1 MTRYNLIN
9 FDPFKNFSIGFDRMF
24 DTLSEVS
31 KLNTSG
37 FPPYNISK
45 IDEGK
50 YKISFAVAGFNK
62 NDIEVTCK
70 ENTLKVSGKI
80 EVPKETEYL
89 YKGIAER
96 VFSQSFKLAD
106 FTNVID
112 AELKDGMIH
121 VNLEQNLP
129 EEKKEKSIKVK

>member
-1 MTRYNLIN
+1 MTYDLFN

-24 DTLSEVS
+24 DSLSEVS
-31 KLNTSG
+31 KLNSTG

-45 IDEGK
+45 VGQGK
-50 YKISFAVAGFNK
+50 YKITFAVAGFNK
-62 NDIEVTCK
+62 NDIEVSCK

-80 EVPKETEYL
+80 NVPKETEYL

-96 VFSQSFKLAD
+96 AFNQSFKLAD

-112 AELKDGMIH
+112 AEMKDGMLH

-129 EEKKEKSIKVK
+129 EEKKAKSIKIK